1 MTTRT
6 VAAPE
11 TFTFASRVDQAPIF
25 VRNWLPPEGIAP
37 RATVQITH
45 GIAEASSGAP
55 APRRRGTL
63 PTPLPAEYAGFLNA
77 YTTALEEVPLAD
89 DTKRTYISRVRMYLA
104 WLAGPGANRRS
115 KGDPLTSPRARDW
128 AVRDYRLYLLRDA
141 TPKRSVRYSNNA
153 LAALDDFHTRLGP
166 GKANVGRDD
175 LPRTAPRALDEKA
188 QIRWL
193 RAIEAWPHARDRCWP
208 SSPSTPGCASATPS
222 PSTSTTSA
230 CPPARG
236 FFRVF
241 GKGGKVR
248 EVPIHAEL
256 RDPINA
262 WLDERPKWKN
272 AGIVPALFLS
282 RRGSRLTARAA
293 STVFTSIAEAAGLDD
308 EITAHVGRHTFFTT
322 LIRGGVDL
330 VTAAEIGGHARLDA
344 LRIYTQPTDDDKL
357 AALDHLTVDR

>member
-1 MTTRT
+1 VPGRSQS
-6 VAAPE
+6 PE
-11 TFTFASRVDQAPIF
+11 TTSG
-25 VRNWLPPEGIAP
+25 N
-37 RATVQITH
+37 T
-45 GIAEASSGAP
+45 EASSGAP
-55 APRRRGTL
+55 APRRRGAL
-63 PTPLPAEYAGFLNA
+63 PTPLPAEYAGFINA
-77 YTTALEEVPLAD
+77 YTTALQEVPLAD

-115 KGDPLTSPRARDW
+115 RGDPLTSPRARDW

-193 RAIEAWPHARDRCWP
+193 RAIEAWPHARDRLLARLP
-208 SSPSTPGCASATPS
+208 FYAGLRISDAVALDLDDVRMSAR
-222 PSTSTTSA
+222 
-230 CPPARG
+230 RG
-236 FFRVF
+236 VFRVF

-256 RDPINA
+256 RDPVNA

-272 AGIVPALFLS
+272 ADIVPALFLS
-282 RRGSRLTARAA
+282 RRGGRLTARAA
-293 STVFTSIAEAAGLDD
+293 STVFTSIAEAAGLED
-308 EITAHVGRHTFFTT
+308 EITAHTGRHTFFTT

-330 VTAAEIGGHARLDA
+330 VTAAEIGGHARLDT

-357 AALDHLTVDR
+357 AALGHLTVDR

>member
-1 MTTRT
+1 
-6 VAAPE
+6 
-11 TFTFASRVDQAPIF
+11 
-25 VRNWLPPEGIAP
+25 
-37 RATVQITH
+37 
-45 GIAEASSGAP
+45 
-55 APRRRGTL
+55 
-63 PTPLPAEYAGFLNA
+63 
-77 YTTALEEVPLAD
+77 
-89 DTKRTYISRVRMYLA
+89 
-104 WLAGPGANRRS
+104 
-115 KGDPLTSPRARDW
+115 
-128 AVRDYRLYLLRDA
+128 VRDYRLYLLRNA

-193 RAIEAWPHARDRCWP
+193 RAIEAWPHARDRLLAKLP
-208 SSPSTPGCASATPS
+208 FYAGLRIGDAVALDLDDVRMSA
-222 PSTSTTSA
+222 
-230 CPPARG
+230 RKG

-282 RRGSRLTARAA
+282 RRGGRLTARAA

-308 EITAHVGRHTFFTT
+308 EITAHAGRHTFFTT

-330 VTAAEIGGHARLDA
+330 VTAAEIGGHARLDT